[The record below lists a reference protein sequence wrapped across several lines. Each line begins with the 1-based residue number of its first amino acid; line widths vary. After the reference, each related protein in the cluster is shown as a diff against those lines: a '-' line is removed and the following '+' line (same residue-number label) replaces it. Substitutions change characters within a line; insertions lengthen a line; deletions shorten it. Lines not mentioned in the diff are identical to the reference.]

1 MYCQGKLSL
10 RGVWFYLYPEEL
22 PLPYCKGYIRL
33 FEMRRWA
40 RSLHMYCGLNCQ
52 IALQNAVMFYI
63 VYVIYIPP
71 EGSLYYND
79 SALVEIQSELDSLSD
94 KYTSICLLGD
104 WNARTKLLQDYIEPD
119 QELFHENNLLDM
131 YEDER

>member
-1 MYCQGKLSL
+1 
-10 RGVWFYLYPEEL
+10 
-22 PLPYCKGYIRL
+22 
-33 FEMRRWA
+33 
-40 RSLHMYCGLNCQ
+40 
-52 IALQNAVMFYI
+52 MFYI

-131 YEDER
+131 YEDERWTVVFKHEF